1 MKSSK
6 FNRQPG
12 STIENRHVILL
23 KLASWILL
31 SSAKPTAITAEPSY
45 DWKLLRCVTLEL
57 SVISKL
63 TIELLTVS
71 KKHVETP
78 LLIQMSWI
86 VIFGGQ
92 NLMVDS
98 MLRSI
103 IDYLFFHVYA
113 LKLHLVRNS
122 FLSLKTWIFGEFSWG
137 VKFDTFAD
145 WDRVHR
151 EEQLC
156 LHSYTR
162 DSAAEF
168 T

>member
-1 MKSSK
+1 M
-6 FNRQPG
+6 
-12 STIENRHVILL
+12 
-23 KLASWILL
+23 SWPIP
-31 SSAKPTAITAEPSY
+31 KI
-45 DWKLLRCVTLEL
+45 K
-57 SVISKL
+57 INKL
-63 TIELLTVS
+63 TIELFTVS

-122 FLSLKTWIFGEFSWG
+122 FLSLKT
-137 VKFDTFAD
+137 
-145 WDRVHR
+145 
-151 EEQLC
+151 
-156 LHSYTR
+156 
-162 DSAAEF
+162 
-168 T
+168 